1 MITWGADKS
10 DMTCSSAYGRTAL
23 PLSLR
28 PSLIISFISHL
39 SSKISLRL
47 LLIIFFIFHLS
58 SLQLFAQQITGT
70 ITDAET
76 GEGVPYAS
84 VIYKGHQVAVAS
96 DLNGRFTIAR
106 HPGWTL
112 TFSAVGYQTKT
123 VTVTSDMT
131 RLDIR
136 LKDDTKALKEVTVK
150 SRRNRYS
157 RKNNPAVELMRKVV
171 AAKKRTDLSQRD
183 YYQYNKYQ
191 KLTLAANEIT
201 PAMLQNPKFAK
212 KKWLVNQIETC
223 PWNNKLIL
231 PLSVDETVTQHV
243 YRKKP
248 HDEKTI
254 IKGQNSTGINDLV
267 QTGDILNTFM
277 KEIFT
282 DINIYDDQ
290 IRFLEFPFTSPIG
303 KDAIAFYRFYIE
315 DTVYVDRDRCFHLN
329 FLPNNQQDFG
339 FRGDIY
345 ILADSSYQ
353 VKRCELTI
361 PKKSDVNFVENMKI
375 IQEFTQLPD
384 STWVLSVDDMF
395 TELVV
400 ASFLQKFAV
409 IRNTRLTDYAFDP
422 LPPQLFKGKKKEVR
436 DVNAMMRG
444 DEFWDQYRQVELTK
458 SESSMDQFIHG
469 LENIKGFKYILWVA
483 KAFIENFVETSLSKE
498 HPSKVDIGP
507 VNTMITR
514 NFVDGLRTRFSAQ
527 TTANLDSNLFL
538 AGYVARG
545 WESRKNY
552 YSGSVIWSFNKK
564 EYLPREFPKRTL
576 QFTSTYDVMSPSD
589 KFMHTD
595 KDNVFTAFKWAKVDK
610 MMFYNRQTLTFERE
624 EDWGFRTT
632 LQLKRE
638 ENEGAGQ
645 LFFVPLSETSD
656 RSLWTNFSNPVPAAA
671 ATAAAAAAAQDYP
684 RTSYLA
690 PRTSE
695 NPAAQDYPPSSFL
708 VPPSSTKIRTTELR
722 AELRFAPGE
731 TFINTKQRRMPVNL
745 DAPVFTVSH
754 TAGIKG
760 FLGGDYNYNFSE
772 ATLYK
777 RFWLK
782 SWGKIDCYVKGG
794 YQWNK
799 VPFPLLIMPETN
811 LSYIMQDYTF
821 TAINNMEFLNDR
833 YASAMVL
840 WDMNGKLFNR
850 IPLIRKLKW
859 REWFT
864 AKCLWG
870 GLSDK
875 NNPLL
880 AENAGD
886 PLLMYFPEG
895 SYVMDPHRPYWEVS
909 AGIHNIFKIVHVEY
923 VRRLSYNHLP
933 TAHKWGIR
941 FMIRMTF

>member
-1 MITWGADKS
+1 MKRLTK
-10 DMTCSSAYGRTAL
+10 
-23 PLSLR
+23 
-28 PSLIISFISHL
+28 SFIL
-39 SSKISLRL
+39 FIL
-47 LLIIFFIFHLS
+47 LFVAVLHVG
-58 SLQLFAQQITGT
+58 AQQLSGT

-76 GEGVPYAS
+76 GEAVPYAS

-96 DLNGRFTIAR
+96 DLNGHYTIAR
-106 HPGWTL
+106 HPGWML
-112 TFSAVGYQTKT
+112 TFSAVGYQTRT
-123 VTVTSDMT
+123 IAITANMT
-131 RLDIR
+131 RLDIQ
-136 LKDDTKALKEVTVK
+136 LKDDTKNLREVTVK
-150 SRRNRYS
+150 SKRNRYS
-157 RKNNPAVELMRKVV
+157 RKNNPAVELMKKVV
-171 AAKKRTDLSQRD
+171 AAKKLTDLSQRD

-191 KLTLAANEIT
+191 KLTLAANEVT
-201 PAMLQNPKFAK
+201 LDKLQGPKAK
-212 KKWLVNQIETC
+212 KRQWLIDQIETC

-231 PLSVDETVTQHV
+231 PISVDETVTQHV

-254 IKGQNSTGINDLV
+254 IKGQNSTGIGDLI

-282 DINIYDDQ
+282 DVNIYDDQ
-290 IRFLEFPFTSPIG
+290 IRLLQYPFTSPIG

-315 DTVYVDRDRCFHLN
+315 DTVYVDRDKCFHLN

-361 PKKSDVNFVENMKI
+361 PKKSDVNFVENMQI
-375 IQEFTQLPD
+375 IQEFKRLSD
-384 STWVLSVDDMF
+384 GTWALSVDDMF
-395 TELVV
+395 TELTI
-400 ASFLQKFAV
+400 ANFLQKFAV
-409 IRNTRLTDYAFDP
+409 IRNTRLTDYAFDV

-436 DVNAMMRG
+436 DVNAMMRS
-444 DEFWDQYRQVELTK
+444 DDFWNEYRQVELTK

-469 LENIKGFKYILWVA
+469 LENIKGFKYIIWVA
-483 KAFIENFVETSLSKE
+483 KAFIENFVETSLDKE

-507 VNTMITR
+507 VNTMLTR
-514 NFVDGLRTRFSAQ
+514 NFVDGIRTRISAQ

-538 AGYVARG
+538 SGYVARG

-552 YSGSVIWSFNKK
+552 YSGSLIWSFNKK
-564 EYLPREFPKRTL
+564 DYLPREFPKRTL
-576 QFTSTYDVMSPSD
+576 SFTSTYDVMSPSD

-610 MMFYNRQTLTFERE
+610 MMFYNRQTLAFERE
-624 EDWGFRTT
+624 EDWGFRTSI
-632 LQLKRE
+632 QLKCE
-638 ENEGAGQ
+638 ENDGAGQ
-645 LFFVPLSETSD
+645 LFFIPLSQSSD
-656 RSLWTNFSNPVPAAA
+656 RSTWTNFSNPVAE
-671 ATAAAAAAAQDYP
+671 
-684 RTSYLA
+684 RT
-690 PRTSE
+690 T
-695 NPAAQDYPPSSFL
+695 NQTFL
-708 VPPSSTKIRTTELR
+708 PDNSWTPVASQKFRTTELR

-731 TFINTKQRRMPVNL
+731 TFINTKQRRLPVNL

-754 TAGIKG
+754 TAGFKNV
-760 FLGGDYNYNFSE
+760 LGGDYNYNFTE
-772 ATLYK
+772 ATFYK

-794 YQWNK
+794 YQWDK

-821 TAINNMEFLNDR
+821 TLINNMEFLNDR
-833 YASAMVL
+833 YASAMLL

-850 IPLIRKLKW
+850 LPLIRKLKW

-864 AKCLWG
+864 VKCLWG

-875 NNPLL
+875 NNATL
-880 AENAGD
+880 AQNAGD

-895 SYVMDPHRPYWEVS
+895 SYVMDSHRPYWEVS

-923 VRRLSYNHLP
+923 VRRLSYNDLP
-933 TAHKWGIR
+933 TAHKWGVR